1 MCPSRPCNFC
11 DDVIAEDADVSLG
24 APCVEP
30 IDLMGDEPTFSQTQA
45 GGFRQRRDG
54 LAYRLCYARPWIEP
68 RKRMEPNSTN
78 LT

>member
-1 MCPSRPCNFC
+1 MNQRCHRALSHRPRLIEAGIVAKPLELIAVNANF
-11 DDVIAEDADVSLG
+11 VK
-24 APCVEP
+24 
-30 IDLMGDEPTFSQTQA
+30 QTQA

-54 LAYRLCYARPWIEP
+54 LAYRLCFARPWIEP